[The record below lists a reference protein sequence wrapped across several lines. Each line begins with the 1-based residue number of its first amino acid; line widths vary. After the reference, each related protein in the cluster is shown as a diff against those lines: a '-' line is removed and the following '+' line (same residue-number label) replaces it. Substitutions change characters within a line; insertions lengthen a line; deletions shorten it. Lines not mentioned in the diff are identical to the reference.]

1 MAASRKTLVTFGS
14 KGSSVRVL
22 VHDAS
27 TVRVQWY
34 EGQTGAKQRR
44 SKDWPNTPEGRKEAK
59 SWAKGFSEARHAPK
73 APLRLS
79 VRELWE
85 RYGTAEFPALR
96 QRSQAIYAEY
106 WRYWERMWGRTF
118 AAEDATLEMV
128 DEFRAALRGRGLA
141 VTTIGEAIRTV
152 KRIYRWGHKRRLIKA
167 NPIGDYEYRIAKD
180 ERRDSPDEFSGDE
193 FGRLLAQLDPTSATQ
208 WRAFVALAI
217 CGNQGVR
224 QRAALH
230 LAWTDIAD
238 DITWRKQWDK
248 MGREWQQP
256 IRAGTLLALAVAKQW
271 RERSGYTG
279 PWVIPQGSSKSNGDG
294 TYSPQSLWAALKR
307 AEKAAGIGHRAGRG
321 AHGLR
326 RLLAGEVNAA
336 TGDAVLAM
344 HAIGDTD
351 LRVMTRYLKRR
362 DERIRGAFEKL
373 DEAAAS
379 ELQTNDNR
387 SQTVNANA
395 EPEGPASQGGETQ

>member
-1 MAASRKTLVTFGS
+1 MAPARKTLAIYGA
-14 KGSSVRVL
+14 KGSRVRVL
-22 VHDAS
+22 IHDAE

-34 EGQTGAKQRR
+34 EGPKGEKQRH
-44 SKDWPNTPEGRKEAK
+44 SKDWPNTPEAK
-59 SWAKGFSEARHAPK
+59 KTAKAWAKGFSEERSSERK
-73 APLRLS
+73 AEKPG
-79 VRELWE
+79 VREIWE
-85 RYGTAEFPALR
+85 RYATAEFPALR
-96 QRSQAIYAEY
+96 RRSQEIYAEY
-106 WRYWERMWGRTF
+106 WRYWEQMWGKTF
-118 AAEDATLEMV
+118 RAEDATLEMV

-152 KRIYRWGHKRRLIKA
+152 KRIYRWAHKRRLIPA

-180 ERRDSPDEFSGDE
+180 DRKESPDEFSAGE
-193 FGRLLAQLDPTSATQ
+193 FDKILGKLDPESATQ
-208 WRAFVALAI
+208 WRAFVALSI
-217 CGNQGVR
+217 CGYQGVR

-230 LAWTDIAD
+230 LQWPDIAEAAN
-238 DITWRKQWDK
+238 DITWRREWDK
-248 MGREWQQP
+248 MGREWKQP
-256 IRAGTLLALAVAKQW
+256 IRAGTLRALAVARYH

-279 PWVIPQGSSKSNGDG
+279 PWVIPQGSKKSKGDG
-294 TYSPQSLWAALKR
+294 TYSPQSLWSALQGAEKR
-307 AEKAAGIGHRAGRG
+307 AKIRHRTGRG

-373 DEAAAS
+373 DETA
-379 ELQTNDNR
+379 ETNGNR
-387 SQTVNANA
+387 NQTVNANA
-395 EPEGPASQGGETQ
+395 EPEGPALQGGEIE